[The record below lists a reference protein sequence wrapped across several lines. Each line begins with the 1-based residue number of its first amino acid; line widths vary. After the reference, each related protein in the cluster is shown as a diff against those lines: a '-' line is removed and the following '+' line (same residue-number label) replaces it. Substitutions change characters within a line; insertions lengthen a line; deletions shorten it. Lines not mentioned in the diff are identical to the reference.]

1 MNAPDFNSGISSR
14 TSANAKNIRWDMRI
28 QALVL
33 GSMDILF
40 MQESAYFCIAL
51 VGHMLLLYLINRIHA
66 AYEIILQSDRVIRKT
81 ILGIQEFP
89 LQETAFLGIGQDDKH
104 PYRLPA
110 AHYQNNKR
118 IRLSCNNK
126 IICFNPNIFY
136 NTEAA
141 HLFTPEEQQR
151 KNQEYDEA
159 VIAFLQEKCTRSP
172 DEQEKRELIIA
183 WEIRDFLV
191 KMLFV
196 LIILLPIAGAAML
209 AGLW

>member
-14 TSANAKNIRWDMRI
+14 TSTNAKNIRWDMRI
-28 QALVL
+28 LALVF

-51 VGHMLLLYLINRIHA
+51 VGHMLLLYLIYRIHA
-66 AYEIILQSDRVIRKT
+66 AYEIILQSDCVIRKT

-89 LQETAFLGIGQDDKH
+89 LQETVFLGIGQDDRH

-118 IRLSCNNK
+118 IRLSFNDE

-136 NTEAA
+136 NNETA

-159 VIAFLQEKCTRSP
+159 VIAFLQEKCTRSL
-172 DEQEKRELIIA
+172 DEQEKRELIIV
-183 WEIRDFLV
+183 WEIRDFFV
-191 KMLFV
+191 KMLFI
-196 LIILLPIAGAAML
+196 LIILLPIAGSAML

>member
-14 TSANAKNIRWDMRI
+14 TSTNAKNTCRDLLIL
-28 QALVL
+28 ALVL
-33 GSMDILF
+33 GSSDVFF
-40 MQESAYFCIAL
+40 MQKSAYFCMAL
-51 VGHMLLLYLINRIHA
+51 VGHILLLYLLYRIHA

-89 LQETAFLGIGQDDKH
+89 LPETGFLGIGQDDRH

-118 IRLSCNNK
+118 IRLCFNDE

-136 NTEAA
+136 NNETAD
-141 HLFTPEEQQR
+141 LFTPEEQQR
-151 KNQEYDEA
+151 KNKEYDEA
-159 VIAFLQEKCTRSP
+159 VIAFLQEKCTRSL
-172 DEQEKRELIIA
+172 DEQEKRELIIV
-183 WEIRDFLV
+183 WEIHDFFK

-196 LIILLPIAGAAML
+196 LIILLPIAGSAML

>member
-14 TSANAKNIRWDMRI
+14 TSTNAKNIRWDMRI
-28 QALVL
+28 LALVF

-40 MQESAYFCIAL
+40 MQKRAYFCIAL
-51 VGHMLLLYLINRIHA
+51 VGHMLMLYLMYRIHA
-66 AYEIILQSDRVIRKT
+66 AYEIILQSDCVIRKT

-89 LQETAFLGIGQDDKH
+89 LQETVFLGIGQDDRH

-159 VIAFLQEKCTRSP
+159 VIAFLQEKCTRSL
-172 DEQEKRELIIA
+172 DEQKKRELIIV
-183 WEIRDFLV
+183 WEIRDFFE

-196 LIILLPIAGAAML
+196 LIILLPIAGSAML